1 MTLEEKIRTYL
12 VVIEKAETLEEAK
25 MEARLAIKLIDARS
39 KK

>member
-1 MTLEEKIRTYL
+1 MTLEEKVRTYL